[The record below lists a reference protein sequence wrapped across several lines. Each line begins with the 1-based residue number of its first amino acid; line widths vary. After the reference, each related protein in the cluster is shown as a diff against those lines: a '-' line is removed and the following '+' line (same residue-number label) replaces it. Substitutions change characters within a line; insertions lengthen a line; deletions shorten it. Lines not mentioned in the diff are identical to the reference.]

1 MRNDYLNIDPP
12 FFFKMKNSFQKF
24 FKVPYSVNTKFSV
37 VISIDYLNHFL
48 LFINCKPYPN
58 SITLGYNYNIY
69 RPKIYYISII

>member
-1 MRNDYLNIDPP
+1 MRNVYLNIDPP

-58 SITLGYNYNIY
+58 NITLGYNYNIY